1 MTFIPPIWPGKN
13 EHPLPGVVK
22 TASSVFSAPSLKYSG
37 SINHAN
43 YLSFLEGQPDF
54 AKKGYGNLPKSS
66 LRTKL
71 GSGFTTA
78 WHRSHMVNIG
88 EARLNLGFKYGTK
101 TAQEH
106 LFGKKGIKDRFL
118 AYAISGGNDLLKL
131 QREAEEYYQSFLGE
145 VENQGLHIGTVKD
158 SLIRKGFASS
168 LSIIDITSNITSKSA
183 GKGIHQ
189 LTKLATIESDRLREY
204 GFSPVVQAGAKYED
218 LLSYI
223 SKTSAFVGIK
233 GNRVPQFSST
243 VFYAVGSKANKLGD
257 SFALGSRKVK
267 DLYSRDFSQGGLNVG
282 VKKIHVGA
290 LTDLNQLSIHKNLK
304 RYALEIMQ
312 GNTPRGMTLTP
323 EGTYVF
329 NKPKTIIPSAHKET
343 NAWLGDSVPVT
354 PAVTDAEKASLV
366 VGAPPGY
373 KEKMKI
379 RGIKYTPEEGGMLSI
394 EYIRKDPAYNK
405 ARKSTTLPA
414 LVGTKRLSVNA
425 GDSDLY
431 STKGN
436 RLNRLDLIVRGK
448 DFGLD
453 NKVSWD
459 FLSERVLPHFKA
471 LASQRNKLEEF
482 ANRFGLG
489 FKGGATYLKNLTQA
503 SPEKT
508 KEIFETLL
516 SSSDKELR
524 DIGLTRAQ
532 VHGLLKKQGDTFG
545 INPEAIEHSLGMPGL
560 RLLGQPT
567 AIREGMVS
575 GSVRPGA
582 FRFRMH
588 DLMSNAVEQMGLS
601 REGTNLHNAY
611 KKQIDSIRKH
621 IFKGGK
627 RRLGKYVGALPDAAQ
642 EIASV
647 MLSQT
652 GRTEATGGLFKGM
665 KSHAP
670 TMNIH
675 DWYAGT
681 KKGNLLPAPD
691 SVDFRSIGA
700 SESQVANTIHA
711 FGENPFTGLN
721 LELGTTLETKA
732 SPGDSFVSRSSKL
745 YIPTDK
751 LLGISS
757 TRGRLYLRGK
767 GLRDLRLGDL
777 KKEFMQKLHSE
788 MLTYEKMHGSTQ
800 GYQMSES
807 LKQLGSKF
815 QTSLRWSM
823 VGKKG
828 LLYHQLT
835 GTPGGAFRL
844 IATPMSKVMA
854 ETADNQLVAYV
865 NPIDLKR
872 AAKNAGYKN
881 IGRKSKKLSSS
892 GLMATLTRYP
902 MIRGQNVGF
911 IQLIANEAVN
921 RGTIAVHQSLIGDFM
936 GDFDWDQLAGYI
948 DPREQASLKT
958 IHSHRSKI
966 LSTFAKA
973 LGDKEIESG
982 RAVEEAIIKDLW
994 EIDNAGYQTKDEFMK
1009 AVKSGLVTRHRGA
1022 AGGGTLVGPVYM
1034 GYSRLSAVGKAI
1046 GREEGASWINAL
1058 EELNPGLAQ
1067 EMRAFQKANPALHS
1081 YIGALRETG
1090 IYGTLKKGASGFGT
1104 NDYSALEALMEYGK
1118 DPTAH
1123 NKNRV
1128 VLALEEGFKQ
1138 GYDADLLRLTELGI
1152 DPKQAPNVI
1161 ARQMTD
1167 ILTKG
1172 EGHEGILTI
1181 SKAKAALDQFKLQRP
1196 LEEAFRGRNPM
1207 KSIAMLGKQL
1217 LGLSARLIGGEVPR
1231 AEQVGD
1237 VGFTSPS
1244 SGIANDAM
1252 SGIEHKM
1259 MIADQIERI
1268 KDTAKNAASDIFTS
1282 VKDLIKSPWG
1292 QRVAIGAGAVIGLGI
1307 LDSIF
1312 GSSSDAP
1319 EAPMAQAPIPPR
1331 PRLGPP
1337 DQNIDHPDFSAINN
1351 SRPQIARIERPN
1363 GYRTSFNVESDATI
1377 DSNITAHQRYMGN
1390 ANRLP
1395 TRSTH
1400 ISDHRYNSDEQE
1412 MNYQIRRRLES
1423 SF

>member
-1 MTFIPPIWPGKN
+1 M
-13 EHPLPGVVK
+13 
-22 TASSVFSAPSLKYSG
+22 
-37 SINHAN
+37 
-43 YLSFLEGQPDF
+43 
-54 AKKGYGNLPKSS
+54 
-66 LRTKL
+66 
-71 GSGFTTA
+71 
-78 WHRSHMVNIG
+78 
-88 EARLNLGFKYGTK
+88 
-101 TAQEH
+101 
-106 LFGKKGIKDRFL
+106 
-118 AYAISGGNDLLKL
+118 
-131 QREAEEYYQSFLGE
+131 
-145 VENQGLHIGTVKD
+145 
-158 SLIRKGFASS
+158 
-168 LSIIDITSNITSKSA
+168 
-183 GKGIHQ
+183 
-189 LTKLATIESDRLREY
+189 
-204 GFSPVVQAGAKYED
+204 
-218 LLSYI
+218 
-223 SKTSAFVGIK
+223 
-233 GNRVPQFSST
+233 
-243 VFYAVGSKANKLGD
+243 GD
-257 SFALGSRKVK
+257 SFAIGSRRVR
-267 DLYSRDFSQGGLNVG
+267 DLYSKDFSQSGLNVG

-290 LTDLNQLSIHKNLK
+290 LTDLKQLSVHKNLK

-329 NKPKTIIPSAHKET
+329 NKPKTIVPSSHKET
-343 NAWLGDSVPVT
+343 SFWLGDSVPVT
-354 PAVTDAEKASLV
+354 PVTTDAERAALI

-373 KEKMKI
+373 KHKMKI

-394 EYIRKDPAYNK
+394 EYIRKDPSYNK
-405 ARKSTTLPA
+405 SRKSTTIPVV
-414 LVGTKRLSVNA
+414 VGDKRLSVDA
-425 GDSDLY
+425 VDRDLY

-436 RLNRLDLIVRGK
+436 RLNRLDLLVRGK

-459 FLSERVLPHFKA
+459 FLSGRVLPHFKA
-471 LASQRNKLEEF
+471 LAAQRNKLEQF
-482 ANRFGLG
+482 AKKFGLG
-489 FKGGATYLKNLTQA
+489 FRDGATYLKHLTQA

-508 KEIFETLL
+508 KQIFETLL
-516 SSSDKELR
+516 SSSDKELSA
-524 DIGLTRAQ
+524 IGLTRAQ
-532 VHGLLKKQGDTFG
+532 VHGLLKKQGDSFG
-545 INPEAIEHSLGMPGL
+545 INPEAIEHSSGMPGL

-567 AIREGMVS
+567 AIREGMV
-575 GSVRPGA
+575 GGNVRPGA

-588 DLMSNAVEQMGLS
+588 DLMSNAVEQMGLAK
-601 REGTNLHNAY
+601 EGTRLHGAY
-611 KKQIDSIRKH
+611 KKQVESIRKH
-621 IFKGGK
+621 IFRGGK
-627 RRLGKYVGALPDAAQ
+627 GRLGKYVGALPEAAQ

-652 GRTEATGGLFKGM
+652 GRSEATGGLFKGM

-670 TMNIH
+670 TMSIH

-681 KKGNLLPAPD
+681 KQGRFLPASD
-691 SVDFRSIGA
+691 SLDLRRVGA
-700 SESQVANTIHA
+700 SESQLANTVHA

-721 LELGTTLETKA
+721 LDLGVELETKA
-732 SPGDSFVSRSSKL
+732 SPGDNFVARSSKM

-757 TRGRLYLRGK
+757 TRGRLYLRGR
-767 GLRDLRLGDL
+767 GLRDLKLGDL
-777 KKEFMQKLHSE
+777 KREFMQRLHSE
-788 MLTYEKMHGSTQ
+788 MSTYEKMHGSTQ
-800 GYQMSES
+800 GYKMSDT
-807 LKQLGSKF
+807 LRQLGSKF

-835 GTPGGAFRL
+835 GTPGGGFRL
-844 IATPMSKVMA
+844 IAQPMSKVMA

-865 NPIDLKR
+865 NPVDLRK
-872 AAKNAGYKN
+872 AARNAGYRNIHKKN
-881 IGRKSKKLSSS
+881 RKLGTS
-892 GLMATLTRYP
+892 GLMATMTRYP

-911 IQLIANEAVN
+911 VQLIANEAVN
-921 RGTIAVHQSLIGDFM
+921 RGTIAVHTSLMGDFM

-948 DPREQASLKT
+948 DPREQANLRT
-958 IHSHRSKI
+958 IHSHRTKI

-994 EIDNAGYQTKDEFMK
+994 QIDNAGYQSQDEFVK

-1046 GREEGASWINAL
+1046 GREEGAAWINAL

-1067 EMRAFQKANPALHS
+1067 EMKALQKANPALHS

-1118 DPTAH
+1118 DPTQH

-1138 GYDADLLRLTELGI
+1138 GYNADLLRLAELGI
-1152 DPKQAPNVI
+1152 DPKQSASAI
-1161 ARQMTD
+1161 ATQMTD

-1172 EGHEGILTI
+1172 QGHEALLTVA
-1181 SKAKAALDQFKLQRP
+1181 KAKAALDQFKLQRP

-1217 LGLSARLIGGEVPR
+1217 LGLSARLIGGDVPR
-1231 AEQVGD
+1231 AEQVAD
-1237 VGFTSPS
+1237 VGFTTPS
-1244 SGIANDAM
+1244 SGLVDQAM

-1259 MIADQIERI
+1259 MLADQVEKI
-1268 KDTAKNAASDIFTS
+1268 KDTAKNAASDIFAS
-1282 VKDLIKSPWG
+1282 AKDLLKSPWG
-1292 QRVAIGAGAVIGLGI
+1292 QRVAIGAGALIGLGI

-1319 EAPMAQAPIPPR
+1319 EAPMAQAPLPPK
-1331 PRLGPP
+1331 PRFGLP

-1351 SRPQIARIERPN
+1351 SRPQMARIERPN

-1400 ISDHRYNSDEQE
+1400 ISDHRYNKDEQE